1 MPLAGY
7 NPLSYFS
14 FGKKKDSSE
23 VAESPEQLERS
34 SARSSAHA
42 DTASS
47 AAKDSAQSSVDTD
60 AEQEP
65 LLKVVKGSPTPE
77 EIAAP
82 NRCGG
87 DDAGERHKQERELA
101 GGCCFAHLEPRSA
114 PGCFVAS
121 GPRFVEARSPQVTRA
136 DNSASYIP
144 VTPVGVAGI
153 YCFASNSRFILRYST
168 SNALIL
174 VVLSY

>member
-1 MPLAGY
+1 MAGY

-23 VAESPEQLERS
+23 ATESAEQLERS

-77 EIAAP
+77 EIAALT
-82 NRCGG
+82 
-87 DDAGERHKQERELA
+87 AVVAMMQTSAAKQEQNLLVGAASRILNR
-101 GGCCFAHLEPRSA
+101 GQRLGVSLR
-114 PGCFVAS
+114 PGPGS
-121 GPRFVEARSPQVTRA
+121 WRRARPM
-136 DNSASYIP
+136 
-144 VTPVGVAGI
+144 
-153 YCFASNSRFILRYST
+153 
-168 SNALIL
+168 
-174 VVLSY
+174 

>member
-1 MPLAGY
+1 MAGY

-23 VAESPEQLERS
+23 PAKSAEQLERS

-47 AAKDSAQSSVDTD
+47 AAKDSAQSLVDTD

-77 EIAAP
+77 EIAALT
-82 NRCGG
+82 
-87 DDAGERHKQERELA
+87 AVVAMMQASAAKQEQNLLVGAASRILNR
-101 GGCCFAHLEPRSA
+101 GQRLGVSLR
-114 PGCFVAS
+114 PGPGS
-121 GPRFVEARSPQVTRA
+121 WRRARPM
-136 DNSASYIP
+136 
-144 VTPVGVAGI
+144 
-153 YCFASNSRFILRYST
+153 
-168 SNALIL
+168 
-174 VVLSY
+174 

>member
-1 MPLAGY
+1 MAGY

-23 VAESPEQLERS
+23 AAESPEQLERS

-42 DTASS
+42 DSASS

-77 EIAAP
+77 EIAALTAVVAMMQANAAQKEQNSLVGAASRIL
-82 NRCGG
+82 NRGQRLG
-87 DDAGERHKQERELA
+87 VSLRPGPGSWRPAR
-101 GGCCFAHLEPRSA
+101 PR
-114 PGCFVAS
+114 
-121 GPRFVEARSPQVTRA
+121 
-136 DNSASYIP
+136 
-144 VTPVGVAGI
+144 
-153 YCFASNSRFILRYST
+153 
-168 SNALIL
+168 
-174 VVLSY
+174 

>member
-1 MPLAGY
+1 MAGY

-23 VAESPEQLERS
+23 ATESAEQLERS

-47 AAKDSAQSSVDTD
+47 AAKDSAQSSVETD

-77 EIAAP
+77 EIAALTAVVAMMQASAAQQEQNLLVGAASRIL
-82 NRCGG
+82 NRGQRLG
-87 DDAGERHKQERELA
+87 VSLR
-101 GGCCFAHLEPRSA
+101 
-114 PGCFVAS
+114 PGPGS
-121 GPRFVEARSPQVTRA
+121 WRRARPM
-136 DNSASYIP
+136 
-144 VTPVGVAGI
+144 
-153 YCFASNSRFILRYST
+153 
-168 SNALIL
+168 
-174 VVLSY
+174 

>member
-1 MPLAGY
+1 MAGY

-23 VAESPEQLERS
+23 ATESAEQLERS

-42 DTASS
+42 DSASS

-77 EIAAP
+77 EIAALTAVVAMMQRMP
-82 NRCGG
+82 HR
-87 DDAGERHKQERELA
+87 
-101 GGCCFAHLEPRSA
+101 RSRTRWW
-114 PGCFVAS
+114 VLLRAS
-121 GPRFVEARSPQVTRA
+121 
-136 DNSASYIP
+136 
-144 VTPVGVAGI
+144 
-153 YCFASNSRFILRYST
+153 
-168 SNALIL
+168 
-174 VVLSY
+174 

>member
-1 MPLAGY
+1 MAGY

-23 VAESPEQLERS
+23 AAESAEQVERGA
-34 SARSSAHA
+34 ARSSAHA

-77 EIAAP
+77 ELAALT
-82 NRCGG
+82 
-87 DDAGERHKQERELA
+87 AVVAMMQASAAKQEQNLLVGAASRILNR
-101 GGCCFAHLEPRSA
+101 GQRLGVSLR
-114 PGCFVAS
+114 PGPGS
-121 GPRFVEARSPQVTRA
+121 WRRARPM
-136 DNSASYIP
+136 
-144 VTPVGVAGI
+144 
-153 YCFASNSRFILRYST
+153 
-168 SNALIL
+168 
-174 VVLSY
+174 

>member
-23 VAESPEQLERS
+23 AAESSEQLERS
-34 SARSSAHA
+34 SARSSARSASSARA

-47 AAKDSAQSSVDTD
+47 AAKDSAQSSVDTG

-77 EIAAP
+77 EIAALT
-82 NRCGG
+82 
-87 DDAGERHKQERELA
+87 AVVAMMQASAAKQEQNLLVGAASRILNRGQRLGA
-101 GGCCFAHLEPRSA
+101 SLR
-114 PGCFVAS
+114 PGPGS
-121 GPRFVEARSPQVTRA
+121 WRRARPM
-136 DNSASYIP
+136 
-144 VTPVGVAGI
+144 
-153 YCFASNSRFILRYST
+153 
-168 SNALIL
+168 
-174 VVLSY
+174 

>member
-1 MPLAGY
+1 MAGY

-23 VAESPEQLERS
+23 AAESSEQLERS
-34 SARSSAHA
+34 SARSSARA

-77 EIAAP
+77 EIAALTAVVAMMQA
-82 NRCGG
+82 N
-87 DDAGERHKQERELA
+87 AAKQEQNLLVGAASRILNRGQRLGA
-101 GGCCFAHLEPRSA
+101 SLR
-114 PGCFVAS
+114 PGPGS
-121 GPRFVEARSPQVTRA
+121 WRRARPM
-136 DNSASYIP
+136 
-144 VTPVGVAGI
+144 
-153 YCFASNSRFILRYST
+153 
-168 SNALIL
+168 
-174 VVLSY
+174 

>member
-1 MPLAGY
+1 MAGY

-23 VAESPEQLERS
+23 ATESTEQLERI

-60 AEQEP
+60 TEQEP

-77 EIAAP
+77 EIAALT
-82 NRCGG
+82 
-87 DDAGERHKQERELA
+87 AVVAMMQASAAKQEQNLLVGAASRILNR
-101 GGCCFAHLEPRSA
+101 GQRLGVSLR
-114 PGCFVAS
+114 PGPGS
-121 GPRFVEARSPQVTRA
+121 WRRARPM
-136 DNSASYIP
+136 
-144 VTPVGVAGI
+144 
-153 YCFASNSRFILRYST
+153 
-168 SNALIL
+168 
-174 VVLSY
+174 

>member
-1 MPLAGY
+1 MAGY

-23 VAESPEQLERS
+23 ATESTEQLERS

-77 EIAAP
+77 EVAALTAVVAMMQASAAQQEQNLLVGAASRIL
-82 NRCGG
+82 NRGQRLG
-87 DDAGERHKQERELA
+87 VSLR
-101 GGCCFAHLEPRSA
+101 
-114 PGCFVAS
+114 PGPGS
-121 GPRFVEARSPQVTRA
+121 WRRARP
-136 DNSASYIP
+136 I
-144 VTPVGVAGI
+144 
-153 YCFASNSRFILRYST
+153 
-168 SNALIL
+168 
-174 VVLSY
+174 